1 MNQTPLF
8 LAAENNNIKIIEYL
22 LEQGVNQD
30 RWTVNKVTPIMIAAI
45 EGTFSLIA
53 ISLYCIR
60 VSLK

>member
-8 LAAENNNIKIIEYL
+8 LAAENNNIGIIEYL

-45 EGTFSLIA
+45 EGIYFTIDKIFPQFPFLQ
-53 ISLYCIR
+53 
-60 VSLK
+60 